1 LTLPLLDSISLDM
14 NYPIDTPV
22 QARAV
27 LKALR
32 AAKGLSQA
40 EAGQLL
46 GVNQKRI
53 ARIEADPGRTS
64 VAQIARLAALLG
76 GRLVI
81 DDGCADVKQ
90 RKATW

>member
-1 LTLPLLDSISLDM
+1 M

-53 ARIEADPGRTS
+53 ARIEAAPGRTNL
-64 VAQIARLAALLG
+64 AQIAKLAALLG

-81 DDGCADVKQ
+81 DDGRSDSKPS
-90 RKATW
+90 KSTW

>member
-1 LTLPLLDSISLDM
+1 M
-14 NYPIDTPV
+14 NYPIDTPA
-22 QARAV
+22 QARSV

-40 EAGQLL
+40 ETGRLL

-53 ARIEADPGRTS
+53 AQIEAAPGRTS
-64 VAQIARLAALLG
+64 VTQVAKLVSLLG

-81 DDGCADVKQ
+81 DDGKTAVRQPKP
-90 RKATW
+90 TW

>member
-1 LTLPLLDSISLDM
+1 M
-14 NYPIDTPV
+14 NYPVDTAM
-22 QARAV
+22 QARSV

-40 EAGQLL
+40 ELGQRL

-53 ARIEADPGRTS
+53 ARIEAEPGRAS
-64 VAQIARLAALLG
+64 VAQIAKLVALLG

-81 DDGCADVKQ
+81 DDGRSETKQ
-90 RKATW
+90 SKPTW

>member
-1 LTLPLLDSISLDM
+1 M

-32 AAKGLSQA
+32 SAKGLSQ
-40 EAGQLL
+40 EETGQLL

-53 ARIEADPGRTS
+53 ARIEADPSRTS
-64 VAQIARLAALLG
+64 VAQIAKLVALLG

-81 DDGCADVKQ
+81 DDGRVAVKPP
-90 RKATW
+90 KTTW

>member
-1 LTLPLLDSISLDM
+1 M

-32 AAKGLSQA
+32 AAKGLSQT
-40 EAGQLL
+40 EVGRLL

-53 ARIEADPGRTS
+53 ARIEAAPDRTS
-64 VAQIARLAALLG
+64 VAQVAKLVALLG

-81 DDGCADVKQ
+81 DDGKTNI
-90 RKATW
+90 KHPPATW

>member
-1 LTLPLLDSISLDM
+1 M
-14 NYPIDTPV
+14 NYPINTPG

-27 LKALR
+27 LKSLR

-40 EAGQLL
+40 QVGQFM

-53 ARIEADPGRTS
+53 ARIETDPGRTS
-64 VAQIARLAALLG
+64 LAQVAKLVALLG

-81 DDGCADVKQ
+81 EDAAATG
-90 RKATW
+90 RNPNATW

>member
-1 LTLPLLDSISLDM
+1 M
-14 NYPIDTPV
+14 NYPLDTSL

-32 AAKGLSQA
+32 AAKGLSQT
-40 EAGQLL
+40 EAGRLL

-64 VAQIARLAALLG
+64 VAQIAKLVALLG

-81 DDGCADVKQ
+81 DDGRAAAPQPK
-90 RKATW
+90 TLW

>member
-1 LTLPLLDSISLDM
+1 M
-14 NYPIDTPV
+14 NYPINTPG

-27 LKALR
+27 LKSLR

-40 EAGQLL
+40 QVGQLM

-53 ARIEADPGRTS
+53 ARIETDPGRTS
-64 VAQIARLAALLG
+64 LAQVAKLVALLG

-81 DDGCADVKQ
+81 EDAAATGKHPN
-90 RKATW
+90 ATW